1 MELGVGALLRNCFL
15 SMMAGSV
22 HSGGAHV
29 DRQPPLHSKDAVDF
43 ACYIKLMEKG
53 IASRLR
59 RIAQRGGHDQIV
71 AIEAGNA

>member
-1 MELGVGALLRNCFL
+1 MNAKHQLCHLDGTNGKGVCALAWKELLMELGVGALLRNCFL

-43 ACYIKLMEKG
+43 A
-53 IASRLR
+53 
-59 RIAQRGGHDQIV
+59 
-71 AIEAGNA
+71 